1 MSLKLLLFPIMGPIT
16 GLAWI
21 GQQIQERANTEYDDA
36 ENLHKQLLALQLA
49 FDIGEISE
57 EDFEIQE
64 EELLLRIQALEE
76 EAAADADLED
86 SL

>member
-1 MSLKLLLFPIMGPIT
+1 MSLKVLLFPIMGPIT

-21 GQQIQERANTEYDDA
+21 GQQIQERANTEYDA
-36 ENLHKQLLALQLA
+36 TENLHKQLLALQLA

-76 EAAADADLED
+76 EEAAAELEE
-86 SL
+86 SN